1 MQNLEEKL
9 KKAQPTLSPIARQL
23 LQIDFECYKS
33 NCCHFLK
40 WRGDLKF
47 IELILLDDTI
57 SSISKNGF
65 GGYALYLLAML
76 DYVSK
81 ENDIP
86 LYTGYDW
93 LRKQKLPK
101 LLIPVSISLGM
112 DLFGND
118 KILKKAMN
126 TAIPEFLKYNIL
138 EGDIR
143 NVC

>member
-1 MQNLEEKL
+1 MQDNYCKSISNVTR
-9 KKAQPTLSPIARQL
+9 AIAA
-23 LQIDFECYKS
+23 I
-33 NCCHFLK
+33 FLK

-57 SSISKNGF
+57 GSMNKNGF
-65 GGYALYLLAML
+65 GGYALYLLAVL

-101 LLIPVSISLGM
+101 LIIPTSIYAIMYLEKLSSIPEDIM
-112 DLFGND
+112 
-118 KILKKAMN
+118 AQ
-126 TAIPEFLKYNIL
+126 AIPEFLKYNIL

>member
-1 MQNLEEKL
+1 M
-9 KKAQPTLSPIARQL
+9 
-23 LQIDFECYKS
+23 
-33 NCCHFLK
+33 K

-57 SSISKNGF
+57 GSMNKNGF
-65 GGYALYLLAML
+65 GGYALYLLAVL

-101 LLIPVSISLGM
+101 LIIPTSIYAIMYLEKLSSIPEDIM
-112 DLFGND
+112 
-118 KILKKAMN
+118 AQ
-126 TAIPEFLKYNIL
+126 AIPEFLKYNIL